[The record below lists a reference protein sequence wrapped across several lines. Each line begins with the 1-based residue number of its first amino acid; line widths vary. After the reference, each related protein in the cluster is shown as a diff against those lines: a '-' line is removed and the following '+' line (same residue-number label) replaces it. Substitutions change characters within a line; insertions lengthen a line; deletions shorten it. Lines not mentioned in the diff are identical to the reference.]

1 MMLIVKMDVK
11 KYFIAIVIPGPVSA
25 QIEEIKQELFE
36 LYNLKGALRSPA
48 HITLH
53 RPFEWKEPHEQQLI
67 KKLRT
72 FEFNT
77 AFELELKDFDF
88 FEPRVIYINVI
99 RQQLLYDLHDCLKR
113 FVKKELGLL
122 NEVNDLRG
130 FHPHITVAFRDLKKA
145 RFYELQQNFRYRPFK
160 GEFTYAGFSLLKFEK
175 SWQELCFF
183 KITTI

>member
-1 MMLIVKMDVK
+1 MLIVKMDVK
-11 KYFIAIVIPGPVSA
+11 KYFIAIVIPGPVSG

-53 RPFEWKEPHEQQLI
+53 RPFEWKESNEQELI

-77 AFELELKDFDF
+77 AFNLELKDFDF
-88 FEPRVIYINVI
+88 FEPRVIYINVL
-99 RQQLLYDLHDCLKR
+99 RQQLLYDLHNKLKL
-113 FVKKELGLL
+113 FAKKELGLF

-130 FHPHITVAFRDLKKA
+130 FHPHVTVAFRDLKKA
-145 RFYELQQNFRYRPFK
+145 RFYELQENFRKRPFK
-160 GEFTYAGFSLLKFEK
+160 GDFNYVGFSLLKLEK
-175 SWQELCFF
+175 LWEEHCCF
-183 KITTI
+183 KTTLL